1 MRIDFLNVFLK
12 ELESKTHLS
21 DPDVFITTYFGSTW
35 PSGVKS
41 FMVPI
46 TNTSNS
52 LIGSGIFIRW
62 NIFLMSATCINEYL
76 KYEVILPENLNSDFC
91 TQRFMIG
98 SNPKKYG
105 FIATAIVSIII
116 FHKVHLNKTN
126 I

>member
-62 NIFLMSATCINEYL
+62 NIFLMSVTCINENL
-76 KYEVILPENLNSDFC
+76 NYEVILPENLNPHFC
-91 TQRFMIG
+91 RQTFIIG
-98 SNPKKYG
+98 NNPDLPGY
-105 FIATAIVSIII
+105 IAIAIVSIII
-116 FHKVHLNKTN
+116 FHKVHLN
-126 I
+126 